1 MLTSGFSRATR
12 PFLAVAFLGAVG
24 VLLALAGAARA
35 ERPGF
40 YSAPY
45 VAEGAKAVGSTL
57 VASDGSVR
65 CEPKCSPTDN
75 SQPGPNPEY
84 VGRFFQWIVCNGPH
98 GGGKQG
104 PPGGLPDEGGPCPGA
119 AIVKAKT
126 RIDSDP
132 NANRYIVRPEDAGKY
147 IQVEVI
153 AVNYD
158 CSQPIYH
165 GPDAGK
171 QDCRYSE
178 GHGWSTTF
186 GPIGGSLQPPPPP
199 PPPPAV
205 APTYA
210 ALPTITGE
218 PEDMQTLTVANGTW
232 NGTAPL
238 TYAYQWLRCSK
249 ANGGC
254 KPIDGATEAAYTV
267 TGTDIAA
274 KLTAQVTV
282 SNAGGQFVAVAPLT
296 KKIVGAKPRPD
307 HDSLAV
313 SQLAPRNKLRVQTAT
328 VAPARLRQGK
338 TWTARVTV
346 TDNRGFLIAG
356 VEVDVEDELGDVT
369 APTTLTNDRGL
380 ATLKLK
386 TTKFV
391 PLGKL
396 VLTVTAA
403 KPVDESSV
411 ESQSVTKRI
420 AVKVVR

>member
-12 PFLAVAFLGAVG
+12 PLLLAAFLAAVG

-45 VAEGAKAVGSTL
+45 VAQGAKAVGSTL
-57 VASDGSVR
+57 AASDGSLR
-65 CEPKCSPTDN
+65 CEPKCSTTDN
-75 SQPGPNPEY
+75 SQTGPHPEY
-84 VGRFFQWIVCNGPH
+84 IGRFFQWLVCNGPH

-119 AIVKAKT
+119 VIVKPKV
-126 RIDSDP
+126 RIDSDAS
-132 NANRYIVRPEDAGKY
+132 ANLYTVRPEDTGKY

-158 CSQPIYH
+158 CGEVVRN

-171 QDCRYSE
+171 QECRYSE

-199 PPPPAV
+199 PPPPAL
-205 APTYA
+205 APTYT
-210 ALPTITGE
+210 ALPSITGE
-218 PEDMQTLTVANGTW
+218 PEDMQTLTVSNGTW

-238 TYAYQWLRCSK
+238 AYAYQWLRCSK
-249 ANGGC
+249 QNAGC
-254 KPIDGATEAAYTV
+254 KPIDGATQATYTA
-267 TGTDIAA
+267 TGADIAA

-296 KKIVGAKPRPD
+296 KKVLGAKPRPD
-307 HDSLAV
+307 HDSLDV
-313 SQLAPRNKLRVQTAT
+313 SQLLPRNKLRVQSVT
-328 VAPARLRQGK
+328 VGPARLRQGK
-338 TWTARVTV
+338 PWTAQVTV
-346 TDNRGFLIAG
+346 TDNRGFLIKG
-356 VEVDVEDELGDVT
+356 VEVDVEDELGDVS
-369 APTTLTNDRGL
+369 APTTLTSDRGL

-386 TTKFV
+386 TTRFV

-411 ESQSVTKRI
+411 ESQSVTKRV